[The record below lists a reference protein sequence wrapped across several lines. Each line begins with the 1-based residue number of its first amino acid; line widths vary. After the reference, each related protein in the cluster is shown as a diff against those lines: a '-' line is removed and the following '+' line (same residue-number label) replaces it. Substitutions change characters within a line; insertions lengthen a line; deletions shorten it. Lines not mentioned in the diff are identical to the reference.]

1 MTAKHQDDGGLIGI
15 LNERRAFMLWQRVV
29 SACIFVPFLLISMF
43 IGGIWWFAVDLLII
57 CLALKEYR
65 DLLQKKNVEL
75 PLALMCI
82 LSIVVLALQCF
93 EDGLLSGFGMLLTCI
108 ALILWTFRKKA
119 PFASFSFSV
128 SGMILIAWSL
138 SFLVNLRILNHT
150 WWLVVLAFL
159 IPWVTDTG
167 AYAFGILFGKHKL
180 APVISPK
187 KSWEGAIGGVLVCL
201 LVLLLYNGLV
211 LHYHWWFIVALAILG
226 SVLGQLGDLLESW
239 LKRWVD
245 VKDSGHTIP
254 GHGGILDRFDSMLF
268 VSSVVYYALFI
279 YQHFVC

>member
-1 MTAKHQDDGGLIGI
+1 M
-15 LNERRAFMLWQRVV
+15 
-29 SACIFVPFLLISMF
+29 
-43 IGGIWWFAVDLLII
+43 
-57 CLALKEYR
+57 
-65 DLLQKKNVEL
+65 
-75 PLALMCI
+75 
-82 LSIVVLALQCF
+82 
-93 EDGLLSGFGMLLTCI
+93 
-108 ALILWTFRKKA
+108 
-119 PFASFSFSV
+119 
-128 SGMILIAWSL
+128 
-138 SFLVNLRILNHT
+138 
-150 WWLVVLAFL
+150 VLAFL

-254 GHGGILDRFDSMLF
+254 GHGGILDRFDSMLL
-268 VSSVVYYALFI
+268 VAPVVYYALFI